1 MKVLVF
7 LLVLGNLL
15 FYAFTAG
22 YFGRP
27 DNPDAGRVEQQIAPE
42 RLRIVSRGEA
52 PGAPAKP
59 AEPAPA
65 SEPAAAAEATGDQA
79 PPAAPVAE
87 PAKEAVAEKAPE
99 KAAETVAEKAP
110 EKVDAAPV
118 CLAWRALS
126 VAEADKVT
134 TLMGKRFADF
144 KLSRKAVAGESNGW
158 WVYIPAMP
166 GKAEADKKASE
177 LRDLG
182 ITDFFIVPDGQSRH
196 AISLGIF
203 SSEKGGN
210 ERLAELKA
218 KGVRS
223 AVIGPRPSKDTAV
236 ALQARGPGDKKAA
249 VIAAVADAI
258 QKNEALA
265 CK

>member
-22 YFGRP
+22 YLGHP

-42 RLRIVSRGEA
+42 RLRIVARGDA
-52 PGAPAKP
+52 PVAQAKP
-59 AEPAPA
+59 APAAQPAPA
-65 SEPAAAAEATGDQA
+65 PEVNGNQA
-79 PPAAPVAE
+79 PPAVVAE
-87 PAKEAVAEKAPE
+87 PAKEAAAEKVSE
-99 KAAETVAEKAP
+99 KAVETAADKEP

-126 VAEADKVT
+126 VAEADKVAA
-134 TLMGKRFADF
+134 LMGKRFADF
-144 KLSRKAVAGESNGW
+144 KLSRKTVAGESNGW

-166 GKAEADKKASE
+166 GKAEADKKAGE

-182 ITDFFIVPDGQSRH
+182 VNDFFIVPDGQSRH

-223 AVIGPRPSKDTAV
+223 AVIGPRPSKDATV

>member
-7 LLVLGNLL
+7 LLVLANLL

-27 DNPDAGRVEQQIAPE
+27 DNPDAGRGDQQITPE
-42 RLRIVSRGEA
+42 RLRIMSRGEA
-52 PGAPAKP
+52 PSTTAPARKAEPVPENAPAKP
-59 AEPAPA
+59 EAEPAPA
-65 SEPAAAAEATGDQA
+65 PAPAATSAADE
-79 PPAAPVAE
+79 AAPKAE
-87 PAKEAVAEKAPE
+87 LVK
-99 KAAETVAEKAP
+99 ETVADKPDNAP
-110 EKVDAAPV
+110 A
-118 CLAWRALS
+118 CLAWRQLT
-126 VAEADKVT
+126 VAEADKIAA
-134 TLMGKRFADF
+134 LMGKRFADY
-144 KLSRKAVAGESNGW
+144 KLSRKIVAGESNGW
-158 WVYIPAMP
+158 WVYIPSLP
-166 GKAEADKKASE
+166 GKPEADKKAGE

-182 ITDFFIVPDGQSRH
+182 VTDFFIVQDGTSRH

-223 AVIGPRPSKDTAV
+223 AVMGPRPSKDTFV
-236 ALQARGPGDKKAA
+236 ALQAKGPGAKRPA
-249 VIAAVADAI
+249 VIAAVAEAI

>member
-1 MKVLVF
+1 VKVLVF

-27 DNPDAGRVEQQIAPE
+27 DNPDAGRVDQQITPE
-42 RLRIVSRGEA
+42 RLRVVSRGEA
-52 PGAPAKP
+52 PSSPAKS
-59 AEPAPA
+59 EPAPESA
-65 SEPAAAAEATGDQA
+65 AAKPEVAPAPAPEEPA
-79 PPAAPVAE
+79 PKAE
-87 PAKEAVAEKAPE
+87 PVKEAVADKPD
-99 KAAETVAEKAP
+99 TTP
-110 EKVDAAPV
+110 T
-118 CLAWRALS
+118 CLAWRQLT
-126 VAEADKVT
+126 VAEADKVAA
-134 TLMGKRFADF
+134 LMGKRFADY
-144 KLSRKAVAGESNGW
+144 KLTRKTVAGESNGW

-166 GKAEADKKASE
+166 GKADADKKAGE

-182 ITDFFIVPDGQSRH
+182 ITDFFIVQEGASRH

-210 ERLAELKA
+210 DRLAELKA

-223 AVIGPRPSKDTAV
+223 AVIGPRPSKDSFV
-236 ALQARGPGDKKAA
+236 ALQVKGPGDKKAA

>member
-27 DNPDAGRVEQQIAPE
+27 DNPDAGRVEQQITPE

-52 PGAPAKP
+52 PSLPAKSEPIPESAAAKAEVAPAP
-59 AEPAPA
+59 APEEPAPK
-65 SEPAAAAEATGDQA
+65 
-79 PPAAPVAE
+79 AE
-87 PAKEAVAEKAPE
+87 PVKEAVADKP
-99 KAAETVAEKAP
+99 
-110 EKVDAAPV
+110 DATPT
-118 CLAWRALS
+118 CLAWRQLT
-126 VAEADKVT
+126 VAEADKVAA
-134 TLMGKRFADF
+134 LMGKRFTDY
-144 KLSRKAVAGESNGW
+144 KLSRKIVAGESNGW
-158 WVYIPAMP
+158 WVYIPALP
-166 GKAEADKKASE
+166 GKTEADKKAGE

-182 ITDFFIVPDGQSRH
+182 ITDFFIVQEGASRH

-210 ERLAELKA
+210 DRLAELKA

-223 AVIGPRPSKDTAV
+223 AVIGPRPSKDTFV
-236 ALQARGPGDKKAA
+236 SLQVKGPGDKKAA

>member
-27 DNPDAGRVEQQIAPE
+27 DNPDAGRVDQQITPE
-42 RLRIVSRGEA
+42 RLRVVSRGEA
-52 PGAPAKP
+52 PSSAAKP
-59 AEPAPA
+59 EPAP
-65 SEPAAAAEATGDQA
+65 
-79 PPAAPVAE
+79 
-87 PAKEAVAEKAPE
+87 
-99 KAAETVAEKAP
+99 ETVAAKPETTPAPAP
-110 EKVDAAPV
+110 EESVAKAEPVKDAVADKPDTTPI
-118 CLAWRALS
+118 CLAWRQLT
-126 VAEADKVT
+126 VAEADKVAA
-134 TLMGKRFADF
+134 LMGKRFADY
-144 KLSRKAVAGESNGW
+144 KLNRKIVAGESSGW
-158 WVYIPAMP
+158 WVYIPSLP
-166 GKAEADKKASE
+166 GKAEADKKAGE

-182 ITDFFIVPDGQSRH
+182 ITDFFIVQEGASRH

-210 ERLAELKA
+210 DRLAELKA

-223 AVIGPRPSKDTAV
+223 AVIGPRPSKDTFV
-236 ALQARGPGDKKAA
+236 SLQLKGPGDKKAA

>member
-7 LLVLGNLL
+7 LLVLANLL

-27 DNPDAGRVEQQIAPE
+27 DNPDSGRVDQQITPE
-42 RLRIVSRGEA
+42 RMRVVSRGEA
-52 PGAPAKP
+52 PSAAPTPKATPAPESATVKP
-59 AEPAPA
+59 EEVTPAPA
-65 SEPAAAAEATGDQA
+65 PTSAVEE
-79 PPAAPVAE
+79 AAPKVE
-87 PAKEAVAEKAPE
+87 LVK
-99 KAAETVAEKAP
+99 ETVADKA
-110 EKVDAAPV
+110 DTAPA
-118 CLAWRALS
+118 CLAWRQLT
-126 VAEADKVT
+126 VAEADKVAAM
-134 TLMGKRFADF
+134 MGKRFADY
-144 KLSRKAVAGESNGW
+144 KLSRKIVAGESNGW
-158 WVYIPAMP
+158 WVYIPALP
-166 GKAEADKKASE
+166 GKPEADKKAGE

-182 ITDFFIVPDGQSRH
+182 VTDFFIVQDGTSRH

-210 ERLAELKA
+210 DRLAELKA

-223 AVIGPRPSKDTAV
+223 AVIGPRPSKDTFV
-236 ALQARGPGDKKAA
+236 ALQAKGPGGKKPA
-249 VIAAVADAI
+249 VIAAVAEAI

>member
-7 LLVLGNLL
+7 LLVLVNLL

-27 DNPDAGRVEQQIAPE
+27 DNPDAGRVDQQITPE

-52 PGAPAKP
+52 PSTAAPAPK
-59 AEPAPA
+59 AEPAQETAPVKPE
-65 SEPAAAAEATGDQA
+65 SEPAQA
-79 PPAAPVAE
+79 PAPAPTATSAADEAAPKAE
-87 PAKEAVAEKAPE
+87 LVKA
-99 KAAETVAEKAP
+99 TVADKA
-110 EKVDAAPV
+110 DTAPA
-118 CLAWRALS
+118 CLAWRQLT
-126 VAEADKVT
+126 VAEADKVAA
-134 TLMGKRFADF
+134 LMGKRFADY
-144 KLSRKAVAGESNGW
+144 KLSRKIVAGESNGW
-158 WVYIPAMP
+158 WVYIPSLP
-166 GKAEADKKASE
+166 GKPEADKKAGE

-182 ITDFFIVPDGQSRH
+182 VTDFFIVQDGTSRH

-203 SSEKGGN
+203 SSEKGGSD
-210 ERLAELKA
+210 RLAELKA

-223 AVIGPRPSKDTAV
+223 AVMGPRPSKDTFV
-236 ALQARGPGDKKAA
+236 ALQVKGPGDKKAA

>member
-7 LLVLGNLL
+7 LLALANLL
-15 FYAFTAG
+15 FYAYAAG

-27 DNPDAGRVEQQIAPE
+27 DNPDAGRVEQQIAPD

-52 PGAPAKP
+52 PKVAAKPEPVPAPEKTETPPAATESAPA
-59 AEPAPA
+59 AE
-65 SEPAAAAEATGDQA
+65 EPAAK
-79 PPAAPVAE
+79 PE
-87 PAKEAVAEKAPE
+87 PAKAEMPKE
-99 KAAETVAEKAP
+99 TAAAKPDT
-110 EKVDAAPV
+110 APV

-126 VAEADKVT
+126 TAEADKVVA
-134 TLMGKRFADF
+134 LMGKRFAEY
-144 KLSRKAVAGESNGW
+144 KLSRKAVAGEPTNW
-158 WVYIPAMP
+158 WVYIPSLP
-166 GKAEADKKASE
+166 GKAEAEKKAGE

-182 ITDFFIVPDGQSRH
+182 VSDFFIVPDGQSRH

-203 SSEKGGN
+203 SSEKGSSD
-210 ERLAELKA
+210 RLAELKA

-223 AVIGPRPSKDTAV
+223 AVAGPRPSKDTV
-236 ALQARGPGDKKAA
+236 VSLQVRGPADKKAA

-258 QKNEALA
+258 QKNDALA

>member
-22 YFGRP
+22 YFGHP
-27 DNPDAGRVEQQIAPE
+27 DNPDAGRVEQQIAPD
-42 RLRIVSRGEA
+42 RLRIVARGEA
-52 PGAPAKP
+52 PAAQ
-59 AEPAPA
+59 PAP
-65 SEPAAAAEATGDQA
+65 EANGNQA
-79 PPAAPVAE
+79 PPAAAMAE
-87 PAKEAVAEKAPE
+87 PAKEVAAEKVSEKVSE
-99 KAAETVAEKAP
+99 KAVEVAAEKAP
-110 EKVDAAPV
+110 EKVDATPV
-118 CLAWRALS
+118 CLAWRSLS
-126 VAEADKVT
+126 VAEADKVAA
-134 TLMGKRFADF
+134 LMGKRFADF
-144 KLSRKAVAGESNGW
+144 KRSRKTVAGESNGW

-166 GKAEADKKASE
+166 GKAEADKKAGE

-182 ITDFFIVPDGQSRH
+182 VNDFFIVPDGQSRH

-223 AVIGPRPSKDTAV
+223 AVIGPRPSKDATV

>member
-27 DNPDAGRVEQQIAPE
+27 DNPDAGRVDQQITPE
-42 RLRIVSRGEA
+42 RLRVVSRGEA
-52 PGAPAKP
+52 PSPA
-59 AEPAPA
+59 ARSEPAPENVA
-65 SEPAAAAEATGDQA
+65 AKPEATAAPAPEEPAAK
-79 PPAAPVAE
+79 AE
-87 PAKEAVAEKAPE
+87 PVKEAVVEKTDTTP
-99 KAAETVAEKAP
+99 T
-110 EKVDAAPV
+110 
-118 CLAWRALS
+118 CLAWRQLTI
-126 VAEADKVT
+126 AEADKIAA
-134 TLMGKRFADF
+134 LMGKRFADY
-144 KLSRKAVAGESNGW
+144 KLSRKVVAGESSGW
-158 WVYIPAMP
+158 WVYIPALP

-182 ITDFFIVPDGQSRH
+182 ISDFFIVQEGASRH

-210 ERLAELKA
+210 DRLAELKA

-223 AVIGPRPSKDTAV
+223 AVIGPRPSKDTFV
-236 ALQARGPGDKKAA
+236 SLQVKGPVDKKAA

>member
-42 RLRIVSRGEA
+42 RLRIVARGDA
-52 PGAPAKP
+52 PAAQAKP
-59 AEPAPA
+59 APAAQPAPA
-65 SEPAAAAEATGDQA
+65 PEANGNQA
-79 PPAAPVAE
+79 PSAVVAE
-87 PAKEAVAEKAPE
+87 PAKEAAAEKVSV
-99 KAAETVAEKAP
+99 KAVETAADKEP

-118 CLAWRALS
+118 CLAWRSLS
-126 VAEADKVT
+126 VVEADKVAA
-134 TLMGKRFADF
+134 LMGKRFADF
-144 KLSRKAVAGESNGW
+144 KLSRKTVAGESNGW

-166 GKAEADKKASE
+166 GKAEADKKAGE

-182 ITDFFIVPDGQSRH
+182 VNDFFIVPDGQSRH

-223 AVIGPRPSKDTAV
+223 AVIGPRPSKDATV